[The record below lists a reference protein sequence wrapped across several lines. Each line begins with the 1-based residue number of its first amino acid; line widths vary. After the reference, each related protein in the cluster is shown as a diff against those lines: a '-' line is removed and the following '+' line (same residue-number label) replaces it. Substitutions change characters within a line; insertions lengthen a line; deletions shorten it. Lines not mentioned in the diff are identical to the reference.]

1 MYTAS
6 QFSIAVRVKPL
17 PHDAPPN
24 NDLVA
29 IGAAKASPFLA
40 LAADTSQR
48 AAYEQ
53 TVAPLVR
60 RIVGGGA
67 CSAVLMCYGQT
78 GSGKTHT
85 VFGPPASLT
94 EASLAAAR
102 TAALPTSESDA
113 DAQLPA
119 SGSASTSASAS
130 ASASVS
136 TSVPEA
142 AVAAAAAPDSWGCF
156 GRALIDLL
164 NAPGFEQSALSVSAV
179 EIYLDRVS

>member
-1 MYTAS
+1 MHTAS

-17 PHDAPPN
+17 PRDAPPN
-24 NDLVA
+24 SDLVA
-29 IGAAKASPFLA
+29 IGAKALPFLS

-67 CSAVLMCYGQT
+67 SSAVLMCYGQT

-102 TAALPTSESDA
+102 TAALPAPVA
-113 DAQLPA
+113 DANAQLH
-119 SGSASTSASAS
+119 ASAS
-130 ASASVS
+130 ESVS
-136 TSVPEA
+136 VHGSVPMS
-142 AVAAAAAPDSWGCF
+142 AAAAPDSWGCF
-156 GRALIDLL
+156 GRALVDLL
-164 NAPGFEQSALSVSAV
+164 NAPGVERSALSVSAV
-179 EIYLDRVS
+179 EIYLDRVSCV